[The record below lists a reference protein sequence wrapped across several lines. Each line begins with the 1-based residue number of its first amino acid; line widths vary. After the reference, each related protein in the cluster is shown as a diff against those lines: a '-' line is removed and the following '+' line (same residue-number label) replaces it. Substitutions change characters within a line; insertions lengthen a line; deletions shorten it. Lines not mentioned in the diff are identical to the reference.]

1 MAQEHPPLV
10 LPSAVLDVRGRDLA
24 TETEAEPELQPGSDS
39 ESASDLEPEPEAELR
54 NLTLQERAPAVL

>member
-1 MAQEHPPLV
+1 M

-24 TETEAEPELQPGSDS
+24 TETEAEPELQPGSDA

-54 NLTLQERAPAVL
+54 NVTLQERAPAVL

>member
-10 LPSAVLDVRGRDLA
+10 LPSAVLDVRVRDLA
-24 TETEAEPELQPGSDS
+24 TEAEPELQPGSNS